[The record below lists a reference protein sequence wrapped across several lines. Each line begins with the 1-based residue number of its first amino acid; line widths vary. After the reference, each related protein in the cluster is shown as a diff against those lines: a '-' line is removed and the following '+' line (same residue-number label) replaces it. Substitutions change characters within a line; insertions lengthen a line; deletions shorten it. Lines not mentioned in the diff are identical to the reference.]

1 MGSFLPG
8 SNPRIGRGWFRFSR
22 RDPDEIRPTIWVRFS
37 RATWRSQGDPAS
49 PSRPRSPVV
58 HWKPRDRPPA
68 FRRSS
73 ESDTRREPPPSA
85 GREAR
90 RNMTNRR
97 EFYRLGAIALGN
109 VFGLALAIPG
119 IKFLLDPLGKKAGG
133 GEFRP
138 LTRLGQL
145 KVGEPE
151 SFAVIAARQD
161 AWVRFPPEP
170 VGSVWLVRQPEGS
183 KEPVVAFTAECP
195 HLSCPVNLAGDRK
208 SFFCPC
214 HNSGLQLRRVADQR
228 RLAPGD
234 GHPGGRALPAT
245 PTPRSASSSSG
256 SSPRRRRRSPLL
268 NNILGWLE
276 QRTGLVSATRHFL
289 DHPVPGGARWKHAL
303 GFALATSLLVEL
315 VTGVLLMLTYS
326 PATSTAWGSVYYIT
340 HQVDLGWF
348 IRGAHRFGSYRL
360 GDPRRPLAAPPGPRG
375 PVSGPSRGPVVAGG
389 GGDAPDHGPG
399 RDRQHPA
406 LGPAR
411 VLGGRGRDDH
421 RRAGPPWSGRR
432 SSG

>member
-8 SNPRIGRGWFRFSR
+8 SNPRIGRVGFVFPGGIRTRS
-22 RDPDEIRPTIWVRFS
+22 RPTIWVRFS

-183 KEPVVAFTAECP
+183 KVPVVAFTAECP

-208 SFFCPC
+208 SFFLPVPQ
-214 HNSGLQLRRVADQR
+214 LRVQLRRVADQR

-234 GHPGGRALPAT
+234 GHPGGRALRRRRPRGPRQVRAVPAPDGGEEAPCLTISSAGSSSGPASSPPPGTSSTT
-245 PTPRSASSSSG
+245 PSPAGRVGSTRSASPWRRASSSS
-256 SSPRRRRRSPLL
+256 S
-268 NNILGWLE
+268 
-276 QRTGLVSATRHFL
+276 
-289 DHPVPGGARWKHAL
+289 
-303 GFALATSLLVEL
+303 
-315 VTGVLLMLTYS
+315 
-326 PATSTAWGSVYYIT
+326 
-340 HQVDLGWF
+340 
-348 IRGAHRFGSYRL
+348 
-360 GDPRRPLAAPPGPRG
+360 
-375 PVSGPSRGPVVAGG
+375 
-389 GGDAPDHGPG
+389 
-399 RDRQHPA
+399 
-406 LGPAR
+406 
-411 VLGGRGRDDH
+411 
-421 RRAGPPWSGRR
+421 
-432 SSG
+432 